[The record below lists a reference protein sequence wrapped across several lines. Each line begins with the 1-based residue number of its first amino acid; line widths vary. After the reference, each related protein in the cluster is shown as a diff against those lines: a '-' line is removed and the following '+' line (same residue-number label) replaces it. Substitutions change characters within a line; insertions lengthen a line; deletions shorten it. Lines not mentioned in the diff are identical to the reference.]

1 MCNDRRPASAGGAA
15 LDLVREY
22 QRRAG
27 VTMETDNER
36 VTATDDADGPR
47 VQEGDRQWDS

>member
-27 VTMETDNER
+27 VTMETDNESDCDR
-36 VTATDDADGPR
+36 RCRWTP